1 MDSNVKEGSE
11 RDAEA
16 LLESPVK
23 INRTDDEE
31 LNTTEQ
37 AK

>member
-11 RDAEA
+11 KEAEA
-16 LLESPVK
+16 LLESPIK
-23 INRTDDEE
+23 INRTDDED